1 MGGGASRKA
10 ETTYV
15 SSSGSQS
22 GTKQRPQP
30 EKTIAPNQ
38 LTEKTE
44 PLSAKI
50 APGYGPPVLM
60 EAWQPSTRL
69 EDHGSTLQDAEA
81 KKLEALKRKQIETL
95 SPPENT
101 AFGTSEAE
109 RTEMNNVLD
118 VARSLSLRLLPERAR
133 RALAESAMIREL
145 PAGSQLDDPQT
156 WCRGQCLVLTGQA
169 SVRISSSRTHASNC
183 QSVPKDGD
191 GQDFPSSIEVAVLRR
206 GDSFGHRAGHMHSPS
221 FGEDERDAQ
230 ETWQELRP
238 CLVVTGKTP
247 LRFAQLDLARAA
259 RSVQA
264 SKAMGFRSVAV
275 GAPPA
280 NNTTLLT
287 GGSSPS
293 SSAPSIGERVD
304 FVPSAWLSTSHLA
317 QLWLTATPPK
327 LGVAEIA
334 RSAGGA
340 LPRAHFHAALWSPLQ
355 DRLDELLGEIRRR
368 QEARYRIHDCF
379 PLQGSQIVELKRYI
393 LHLTEVWYGAARGGN
408 LSILY
413 AWFIEAMSVLGVTAY
428 QYDALPIE
436 ESPDHWTRVV
446 DGEARRAAL
455 QGKGSS
461 ESTYVATGGISQK
474 QGRSAIDN
482 TILRNMFMPWEAR
495 ELLTG
500 RILRKF
506 LCKLVALRQR
516 CVLRT
521 LTGLFK
527 LDMVRLAR
535 RAKLGTHSGRGH
547 RTVREVLCAAT
558 DEELMAIG
566 IDPNNLCFKMLK
578 QTGVE
583 LGGFGQLDEE
593 LKKTLWDVA
602 RALLHRGEKFQRPA
616 EGTPPDVFQR
626 FVTWTKD
633 YPGEYF
639 EHDKQRH
646 ITVKLSGLF
655 SGRVV
660 LVKRSAMERMTL
672 ARYFPLTWKRQQ
684 PLWGSASTGHFQV
697 RPAGVHEGSHVRC
710 NECPYAPLHGM
721 SLSAGSFASDLRSRS
736 GSEQRRANGYTLLM
750 ELQWIRDPMANI
762 ENWYI
767 TDIEKIVQE
776 AWQLNPHGPQ
786 SMMLSGEIH
795 IAVGQN
801 PKVGSSIRQ
810 TQHTQLAKASWNTHP
825 ILHVPASAV
834 FVCAEDSD
842 EPASSPAY
850 SAVPLAP
857 PDVKVRRLGPASLG
871 SGALLEVVDVGPEN
885 AAPEMCGTMLRI
897 RLAQPASHGLL
908 RFLIRLRLRLLERIG
923 NAEVLDFLVL
933 CMSDDSGGFVVI
945 FAPIPQL
952 VKMEEGHPDLVPWAN
967 PLTGESSETA
977 GIEESRLDFGK
988 GVGHFLVLKPALRE
1002 QLLHDGKD
1010 TLLRIWAFNRVP
1022 GARAVIDDFI
1032 VEEGIL
1038 EEEDSS

>member
-1 MGGGASRKA
+1 MGAASF
-10 ETTYV
+10 
-15 SSSGSQS
+15 
-22 GTKQRPQP
+22 
-30 EKTIAPNQ
+30 N
-38 LTEKTE
+38 
-44 PLSAKI
+44 
-50 APGYGPPVLM
+50 
-60 EAWQPSTRL
+60 
-69 EDHGSTLQDAEA
+69 D
-81 KKLEALKRKQIETL
+81 
-95 SPPENT
+95 T
-101 AFGTSEAE
+101 A
-109 RTEMNNVLD
+109 
-118 VARSLSLRLLPERAR
+118 
-133 RALAESAMIREL
+133 
-145 PAGSQLDDPQT
+145 
-156 WCRGQCLVLTGQA
+156 
-169 SVRISSSRTHASNC
+169 
-183 QSVPKDGD
+183 
-191 GQDFPSSIEVAVLRR
+191 
-206 GDSFGHRAGHMHSPS
+206 
-221 FGEDERDAQ
+221 
-230 ETWQELRP
+230 
-238 CLVVTGKTP
+238 
-247 LRFAQLDLARAA
+247 
-259 RSVQA
+259 
-264 SKAMGFRSVAV
+264 
-275 GAPPA
+275 
-280 NNTTLLT
+280 LLT

-317 QLWLTATPPK
+317 QLWLTATPPS
-327 LGVAEIA
+327 LGMAEIPPL
-334 RSAGGA
+334 AGGA
-340 LPRAHFHAALWSPLQ
+340 LPRAHFQAALWSPLQ

-379 PLQGSQIVELKRYI
+379 PLQGAQIVELKRYI
-393 LHLTEVWYGAARGGN
+393 VSLTDVWYGAARGGN

-413 AWFIEAMSVLGVTAY
+413 GWFIEAMSVLGVTAY
-428 QYDALPIE
+428 QYDSLPIE
-436 ESPDHWTRVV
+436 ESRDHWTRVV

-482 TILRNMFMPWEAR
+482 TILKNIFMPWEAR

-500 RILRKF
+500 RVLRKF
-506 LCKLVALRQR
+506 FCKLISVRQR
-516 CVLRT
+516 CVLRAV
-521 LTGLFK
+521 TGLVK
-527 LDMVRLAR
+527 LDMERLAR

-547 RTVREVLCAAT
+547 RTVREVLGAAT
-558 DEELMAIG
+558 DEELTLIG
-566 IDPNNLCFKMLK
+566 IEPNNLCFKLLK

-583 LGGFGQLDEE
+583 LGGFGQLDEK
-593 LKKTLWDVA
+593 LKKEVWDVA
-602 RALLHRGEKFQRPA
+602 RTLLHRGEKFQRPA

-626 FVTWTKD
+626 FVTWIKD
-633 YPGEYF
+633 QPGEYF

-646 ITVKLSGLF
+646 ITVKLAGMF
-655 SGRVV
+655 SGRIV

-697 RPAGVHEGSHVRC
+697 RSAGVHEGSHVRC
-710 NECPYAPLHGM
+710 NECPYSPMHGM
-721 SLSAGSFASDLRSRS
+721 ALAAGSFASDLRSRS
-736 GSEQRRANGYTLLM
+736 SERKATGYTLLM

-762 ENWYI
+762 QNWYI

-776 AWQLNPHGPQ
+776 AWQLNPHGPE
-786 SMMLSGEIH
+786 SMMLSGEIQ

-810 TQHTQLAKASWNTHP
+810 TQHTQLAKGSWNTHP

-834 FVCAEDSD
+834 FVGANDGD
-842 EPASSPAY
+842 ETARLPAY
-850 SAVPLAP
+850 SAVPLAAP
-857 PDVKVRRLGPASLG
+857 GVKVRRLGPASLG
-871 SGALLEVVDVGPEN
+871 AGAVLEVVDVGPES
-885 AAPEMCGTMLRI
+885 ASPELCGTMLRI

-933 CMSDDSGGFVVI
+933 CMSDDNGGFVVI

-952 VKMEEGHPDLVPWAN
+952 VKMEDGHPDLVPWAN

-988 GVGHFLVLKPALRE
+988 AVGHFLVLKPALRD

-1032 VEEGIL
+1032 VEEGVL
-1038 EEEDSS
+1038 DEESS